1 MSVMGDEVRVDF
13 LRSDRNDSCGTESN
27 DPRSGVLPEPEPQV
41 QITRIES
48 LVGPGALASP
58 VERGISFAAL
68 YETTK
73 PRITR
78 LVTITSALGFGL
90 AALSA
95 RPATMDLIAGLI
107 AAIVGTGLAAAGANT
122 LNQWM
127 ERSRDA
133 RMPRTKS
140 RPLPT
145 GRATPGSVLLVGV
158 ELCLLGIV
166 LAWAL
171 VGVVPAVLI
180 AATVLSYLFVYTPSK
195 PGLWSSTWIG
205 AVPGALPPVIGWAC
219 VDGTWASLGQVGPWA
234 LFTIMFVWQIPHF
247 LAIAWMYKDD
257 YEAGGYRVLPVADPT
272 GRWTWAMMVLWAA
285 ILLPVTVLP
294 PLVMEVT
301 PGFVAVPVAVIAGL
315 LFLRLTIR
323 VTRSRTRADARK
335 VLIGSVIYLPIL
347 LAALVADAGIGVA
360 LGW

>member
-1 MSVMGDEVRVDF
+1 M
-13 LRSDRNDSCGTESN
+13 
-27 DPRSGVLPEPEPQV
+27 
-41 QITRIES
+41 TRIET
-48 LVGPGALASP
+48 AAASAAMAAP
-58 VERGISFAAL
+58 QAQGISFAAL

-78 LVTITSALGFGL
+78 LVTITSAMGFGL
-90 AALSA
+90 AALA
-95 RPATMDLIAGLI
+95 YRPAAVDLVAGFI
-107 AAIVGTGLAAAGANT
+107 AAILGSGLAAAGANT

-133 RMPRTKS
+133 RMPRTIT

-145 GRATPGSVLLVGV
+145 GRVTPTAVLMLGI

-171 VGVVPAVLI
+171 AGPVPALLI
-180 AATVLSYLFVYTPSK
+180 AATVLSYLFLYTPSK

-219 VDGTWASLGQVGPWA
+219 VEGSWASMAEIGPWA

-257 YEAGGYRVLPVADPT
+257 YAAGGYRVLPVVDTT

-294 PLVMEVT
+294 PLVMDVT
-301 PGFVAVPVAVIAGL
+301 PGFVAVPVAVVAGAW
-315 LFLRLTIR
+315 FLWLTIK
-323 VTRSRTRADARK
+323 VARSRTRADARR
-335 VLIGSVIYLPIL
+335 VLIGSVIYLPIVL
-347 LAALVADAGIGVA
+347 MALVVDAGIGAA

>member
-1 MSVMGDEVRVDF
+1 M
-13 LRSDRNDSCGTESN
+13 T
-27 DPRSGVLPEPEPQV
+27 
-41 QITRIES
+41 
-48 LVGPGALASP
+48 P
-58 VERGISFAAL
+58 VESAVMPASMAAPRASGISAAAL

-90 AALSA
+90 AALA
-95 RPATMDLIAGLI
+95 YRPATVDLITGFI
-107 AAIVGTGLAAAGANT
+107 AAILGSGLAAAGANT

-127 ERSRDA
+127 ERARDA
-133 RMPRTKS
+133 RMPRTRT

-145 GRATPGSVLLVGV
+145 GRATPTAVLMLGI

-180 AATVLSYLFVYTPSK
+180 AATVLSYLLLYTPSK

-219 VDGTWASLGQVGPWA
+219 VGGTWASLAEIGPWA

-257 YEAGGYRVLPVADPT
+257 YAAGGYRVLPVADPT

-285 ILLPVTVLP
+285 ILLPVTILP
-294 PLVMEVT
+294 PLVMDVT
-301 PGFVAVPVAVIAGL
+301 PGFVAVPVAVIAGVW
-315 LFLRLTIR
+315 FLSLTIR

-347 LAALVADAGIGVA
+347 LAALVVDAGVGAA

>member
-1 MSVMGDEVRVDF
+1 M
-13 LRSDRNDSCGTESN
+13 
-27 DPRSGVLPEPEPQV
+27 
-41 QITRIES
+41 TRIES
-48 LVGPGALASP
+48 MAGSAALAAP

-90 AALSA
+90 AALA
-95 RPATMDLIAGLI
+95 VRPATIDLITGFI

-133 RMPRTKS
+133 RMPRTMT

-145 GRATPGSVLLVGV
+145 GRVTPASVLMVGV

-166 LAWAL
+166 LAWVL

-180 AATVLSYLFVYTPSK
+180 AATVLSYLLIYTPSK

-219 VDGTWASLGQVGPWA
+219 VDGTWASLAQVGPWA

-257 YEAGGYRVLPVADPT
+257 YAAGGYRVLPVVDSS

-294 PLVMEVT
+294 PLVMDFT

-347 LAALVADAGIGVA
+347 LAALVVDAGIGVA

>member
-1 MSVMGDEVRVDF
+1 MATNHDTVDS
-13 LRSDRNDSCGTESN
+13 LRRDRKDSCETELPVRPEVAIPSEYET
-27 DPRSGVLPEPEPQV
+27 PMTRAESPAASMALSPSGSQGL
-41 QITRIES
+41 S
-48 LVGPGALASP
+48 L
-58 VERGISFAAL
+58 AAL

-90 AALSA
+90 GALTY
-95 RPATMDLIAGLI
+95 RPATLDLVTGFI
-107 AAIVGTGLAAAGANT
+107 AAIMGSGLAAAGANT

-133 RMPRTKS
+133 RMPRTRT

-145 GRATPGSVLLVGV
+145 GRATPTTVLFFGV
-158 ELCLLGIV
+158 ELCVLGV
-166 LAWAL
+166 AVAWAL
-171 VGVVPAVLI
+171 AGLPAAVLI
-180 AATVLSYLFVYTPSK
+180 SATVLSYLLLYTPSK

-205 AVPGALPPVIGWAC
+205 AVPGAFPPVIGWAC
-219 VDGTWASLGQVGPWA
+219 AGGSWSSLAEIGPWA

-257 YEAGGYRVLPVADPT
+257 YAAGGYSVLPVVDRS
-272 GRWTWAMMVLWAA
+272 GRWTWTMMVLWAA
-285 ILLPVTVLP
+285 ILLPVTMLP
-294 PLVMEVT
+294 PLVMDAT
-301 PGFVAVPVAVIAGL
+301 PGFIAVPVGAIAGVW
-315 LFLRLTIR
+315 FLSQTVR
-323 VTRSRTRADARK
+323 VARSRTRADARK

-347 LAALVADAGIGVA
+347 MAAWVADAGLGMA

>member
-1 MSVMGDEVRVDF
+1 M
-13 LRSDRNDSCGTESN
+13 T
-27 DPRSGVLPEPEPQV
+27 
-41 QITRIES
+41 S
-48 LVGPGALASP
+48 LDQHAASIAVSPAASRGPSM
-58 VERGISFAAL
+58 AAL

-90 AALSA
+90 GALA
-95 RPATMDLIAGLI
+95 YRPATFELVTGFI
-107 AAIVGTGLAAAGANT
+107 AAIFGAGLAAAGANT

-133 RMPRTKS
+133 RMPRTSS

-145 GRATPGSVLLVGV
+145 QRATPNSVLFFGV
-158 ELCLLGIV
+158 ELCALGVI
-166 LAWAL
+166 LAWGLAGL
-171 VGVVPAVLI
+171 PAAALI
-180 AATVLSYLFVYTPSK
+180 AGTVLSYLFLYTPSK

-219 VDGTWASLGQVGPWA
+219 AAGTWASLAEFGPWA

-247 LAIAWMYKDD
+247 LSIAWMYKDD
-257 YEAGGYRVLPVADPT
+257 YAAGGYRVLPVVDAS

-294 PLVMEVT
+294 PLVMDVT
-301 PGFVAVPVAVIAGL
+301 PGFIAVPVGVIAGTW
-315 LFLRLTIR
+315 FLVLTIR
-323 VTRSRTRADARK
+323 VTRSRTRADARR
-335 VLIGSVIYLPIL
+335 VLIGSVIYLPVL
-347 LAALVADAGIGVA
+347 LAAWVVDAGLGAA

>member
-1 MSVMGDEVRVDF
+1 
-13 LRSDRNDSCGTESN
+13 L
-27 DPRSGVLPEPEPQV
+27 EPEL
-41 QITRIES
+41 QISRIET
-48 LVGPGALASP
+48 AAASAAMAAP
-58 VERGISFAAL
+58 EARGISLAAL

-78 LVTITSALGFGL
+78 LVTITSAMGFGL
-90 AALSA
+90 AALA
-95 RPATMDLIAGLI
+95 YRPATVDLISGFI
-107 AAIVGTGLAAAGANT
+107 AAILGSGLAAAGANT

-133 RMPRTKS
+133 RMPRTMS

-145 GRATPGSVLLVGV
+145 GRVSPMAVLMLGI
-158 ELCLLGIV
+158 ELCLLGV
-166 LAWAL
+166 ALAWAL
-171 VGVVPAVLI
+171 VGIVPAAII
-180 AATVLSYLFVYTPSK
+180 ATTVLSYLLLYTPSK

-219 VDGTWASLGQVGPWA
+219 VAGTWSSLAEVGPWA

-257 YEAGGYRVLPVADPT
+257 YAAGGYRVLPVVDRT

-294 PLVMEVT
+294 PLVMDVT
-301 PGFVAVPVAVIAGL
+301 PGIVAVPVALVAGGW
-315 LFLRLTIR
+315 FLWSTIR

-335 VLIGSVIYLPIL
+335 VLIVSVIYLPIVL
-347 LAALVADAGIGVA
+347 MALVIDAGLGA
-360 LGW
+360 LLG

>member
-1 MSVMGDEVRVDF
+1 M
-13 LRSDRNDSCGTESN
+13 
-27 DPRSGVLPEPEPQV
+27 
-41 QITRIES
+41 TRIEPHAAS
-48 LVGPGALASP
+48 LTVSP
-58 VERGISFAAL
+58 AAARGLSMAAL

-90 AALSA
+90 GALA
-95 RPATMDLIAGLI
+95 YRPATLELITGFI
-107 AAIVGTGLAAAGANT
+107 AAIFGAGLAAAGANT

-133 RMPRTKS
+133 RMPRTRS

-145 GRATPGSVLLVGV
+145 QRATPNSVLFFGI
-158 ELCLLGIV
+158 ELCALGVV
-166 LAWAL
+166 LAWGLAGL
-171 VGVVPAVLI
+171 PAAVLI
-180 AATVLSYLFVYTPSK
+180 AGTVLSYLFLYTPSK

-219 VDGTWASLGQVGPWA
+219 AGGTWASLAEFGPWA

-247 LAIAWMYKDD
+247 LSIAWMYKDD
-257 YEAGGYRVLPVADPT
+257 YAAGGYRVLPVVDAS

-294 PLVMEVT
+294 PLVMDVT
-301 PGFVAVPVAVIAGL
+301 PGYIAVPVGVIAGGW
-315 LFLRLTIR
+315 FLALTIR
-323 VTRSRTRADARK
+323 VARSRTRADARR
-335 VLIGSVIYLPIL
+335 VLIGSVIYLPVL
-347 LAALVADAGIGVA
+347 LAAWVADAGLGAA

>member
-1 MSVMGDEVRVDF
+1 M
-13 LRSDRNDSCGTESN
+13 
-27 DPRSGVLPEPEPQV
+27 
-41 QITRIES
+41 TRIE
-48 LVGPGALASP
+48 P
-58 VERGISFAAL
+58 VAAPAAMAAPQARGISFAAL

-78 LVTITSALGFGL
+78 LVTITSAMGFGL
-90 AALSA
+90 AALA
-95 RPATMDLIAGLI
+95 YQPPIVDLVTGFI
-107 AAIVGTGLAAAGANT
+107 AAILGSGLAAAGANT

-133 RMPRTKS
+133 RMPRTIS

-145 GRATPGSVLLVGV
+145 GRATPNAVLMLGI
-158 ELCLLGIV
+158 ELCVLGVV
-166 LAWAL
+166 LAWVL
-171 VGVVPAVLI
+171 VGLVPAILI
-180 AATVLSYLFVYTPSK
+180 AATVLSYLFLYTPSK

-219 VDGTWASLGQVGPWA
+219 VTGTWSSLAEVGPWA

-257 YEAGGYRVLPVADPT
+257 YAAGGYRVLPVVDRA
-272 GRWTWAMMVLWAA
+272 GRWTWSMMVLWAA

-294 PLVMEVT
+294 PLVMDVT
-301 PGFVAVPVAVIAGL
+301 PGFIAVPVAILAGAW
-315 LFLRLTIR
+315 FLWSTIR

-335 VLIGSVIYLPIL
+335 VLIGSVIYLPVVL
-347 LAALVADAGIGVA
+347 MALVVDAGVGA
-360 LGW
+360 LLG

>member
-1 MSVMGDEVRVDF
+1 MSDRVDSF
-13 LRSDRNDSCGTESN
+13 PPDRKDSCPAES
-27 DPRSGVLPEPEPQV
+27 PPQESALHFD
-41 QITRIES
+41 RIE
-48 LVGPGALASP
+48 PGVQTVAFAASAP
-58 VERGISFAAL
+58 RGISLAAL

-90 AALSA
+90 SALST
-95 RPATMDLIAGLI
+95 RPGMADLVTGLI

-127 ERSRDA
+127 EHSRDS
-133 RMPRTKS
+133 RMPRTRG

-145 GRATPGSVLLVGV
+145 GRISPIVVLVVGV
-158 ELCLLGIV
+158 ELCVLGIV
-166 LAWAL
+166 LAWLLSGIAPAL
-171 VGVVPAVLI
+171 LI
-180 AATVLSYLFVYTPSK
+180 AATVLSYLLLYTPSK

-219 VDGTWASLGQVGPWA
+219 VDGSWASLAQVGPWA

-257 YEAGGYRVLPVADPT
+257 YAAGGYRVLPVADPT

-285 ILLPVTVLP
+285 LLLPVTVLP

-301 PGFVAVPVAVIAGL
+301 TGYVAVPVAIVAGL
-315 LFLRLTIR
+315 LFLFQTVR
-323 VTRSRTRADARK
+323 VTRTRTRADARK
-335 VLIGSVIYLPIL
+335 VLIGSVIYLPVLL
-347 LAALVADAGIGVA
+347 LALVVDAAVGVA
-360 LGW
+360 LG

>member
-1 MSVMGDEVRVDF
+1 MQ
-13 LRSDRNDSCGTESN
+13 ES
-27 DPRSGVLPEPEPQV
+27 PLQLQRA
-41 QITRIES
+41 ES
-48 LVGPGALASP
+48 LTAATALAPSAT
-58 VERGISFAAL
+58 RSISLAAL

-95 RPATMDLIAGLI
+95 RPGVGDLVSGLI

-127 ERSRDA
+127 ERTRDA
-133 RMPRTKS
+133 RMPRTMT

-145 GRATPGSVLLVGV
+145 GRIGPGAVLVVGI
-158 ELCLLGIV
+158 ELCLLGVV
-166 LAWAL
+166 LAWVLAGIAPAL
-171 VGVVPAVLI
+171 LI
-180 AATVLSYLFVYTPSK
+180 AATVLSYLLLYTPSK

-219 VDGTWASLGQVGPWA
+219 VDGSWASLAQVGPWA

-257 YEAGGYRVLPVADPT
+257 YAAGGYRVLPVADPT

-285 ILLPVTVLP
+285 LLLPVTVLP

-301 PGFVAVPVAVIAGL
+301 PGYVAVPVAIVAGL
-315 LFLRLTIR
+315 LFLFQTVR
-323 VTRSRTRADARK
+323 VTRTRTRADARK
-335 VLIGSVIYLPIL
+335 VLIGSVIYLPVLL
-347 LAALVADAGIGVA
+347 LALVVDAAVGVA
-360 LGW
+360 LG

>member
-1 MSVMGDEVRVDF
+1 M
-13 LRSDRNDSCGTESN
+13 
-27 DPRSGVLPEPEPQV
+27 
-41 QITRIES
+41 QITRIDPTAGPVAMDPS
-48 LVGPGALASP
+48 LA
-58 VERGISFAAL
+58 RGLSMSAL

-78 LVTITSALGFGL
+78 LVTITSAMGFGL
-90 AALSA
+90 SALTF
-95 RPATMDLIAGLI
+95 RPGAMEFVAGLI
-107 AAIVGTGLAAAGANT
+107 VAIVGTGLAAAGANT

-133 RMPRTKS
+133 RMPRTMT

-145 GRATPGSVLLVGV
+145 GRVTPGAVLVLGV
-158 ELCLLGIV
+158 ELCLLGVV

-171 VGVVPAVLI
+171 AGLAPAVLI

-219 VDGTWASLGQVGPWA
+219 VEGSWASLAHIGPWA

-257 YEAGGYRVLPVADPT
+257 YAAGGYRVLPVADPT

-285 ILLPVTVLP
+285 LLLPVTVLP
-294 PLVMEVT
+294 PLVVEAM
-301 PGFVAVPVAVIAGL
+301 PGFIAVPVGVIAGA
-315 LFLRLTIR
+315 LFLRLTIT
-323 VTRSRTRADARK
+323 VTRTRTRADARR

-347 LAALVADAGIGVA
+347 MAAWVTDAALGLV
-360 LGW
+360 LG

>member
-1 MSVMGDEVRVDF
+1 MQTTRMQ
-13 LRSDRNDSCGTESN
+13 
-27 DPRSGVLPEPEPQV
+27 PQV
-41 QITRIES
+41 ASVALTPADARSAS
-48 LVGPGALASP
+48 L
-58 VERGISFAAL
+58 AAL

-90 AALSA
+90 GALSY
-95 RPATMDLIAGLI
+95 RPATAELVMGFV
-107 AAIVGTGLAAAGANT
+107 AAIFGAGLAAAGANT

-127 ERSRDA
+127 ERTRDA
-133 RMPRTKS
+133 RMARTS
-140 RPLPT
+140 NRPLPT
-145 GRATPGSVLLVGV
+145 SRVTPRAVLLFGI
-158 ELCLLGIV
+158 ELCALGV
-166 LAWAL
+166 ALAWAL
-171 VGVVPAVLI
+171 AGIAPAALI

-219 VDGTWASLGQVGPWA
+219 AGGTWASLAEIGPWA

-257 YEAGGYRVLPVADPT
+257 YAAGGYSVLPVVDRS

-285 ILLPVTVLP
+285 ILLPVTILP
-294 PLVMEVT
+294 PMVMDVT
-301 PGFVAVPVAVIAGL
+301 PGFVAVPVGAVAGVWFL
-315 LFLRLTIR
+315 LLTIR
-323 VTRSRTRADARK
+323 VARTRTRADARR

-347 LAALVADAGIGVA
+347 LAALVVDAGLGAA

>member
-1 MSVMGDEVRVDF
+1 MSPVVESVP
-13 LRSDRNDSCGTESN
+13 SDRKDSCQAEQPMQES
-27 DPRSGVLPEPEPQV
+27 PLQLQRA
-41 QITRIES
+41 ES
-48 LVGPGALASP
+48 LTAATALAPSAT
-58 VERGISFAAL
+58 RSISLAAL

-95 RPATMDLIAGLI
+95 RPGVGDLVSGLI

-127 ERSRDA
+127 ERTRDA
-133 RMPRTKS
+133 RMPRTMT

-145 GRATPGSVLLVGV
+145 GRIGPGAVLVVGI
-158 ELCLLGIV
+158 ELCLLGVV
-166 LAWAL
+166 LAWVLAGIAPAL
-171 VGVVPAVLI
+171 LI
-180 AATVLSYLFVYTPSK
+180 AATVLSYLLLYTPSK

-219 VDGTWASLGQVGPWA
+219 VDGSWASLAQVGPWA

-257 YEAGGYRVLPVADPT
+257 YAAGGYRVLPVADPT

-285 ILLPVTVLP
+285 LLLPVTVLP

-301 PGFVAVPVAVIAGL
+301 PGYVAVPVAIVAGL
-315 LFLRLTIR
+315 LFLFQTVR
-323 VTRSRTRADARK
+323 VTRTRTRADARK
-335 VLIGSVIYLPIL
+335 VLIGSVIYLPVLL
-347 LAALVADAGIGVA
+347 LALVVDAAVGVA
-360 LGW
+360 LG

>member
-1 MSVMGDEVRVDF
+1 MQ
-13 LRSDRNDSCGTESN
+13 ES
-27 DPRSGVLPEPEPQV
+27 PLQLQRAETLSAA
-41 QITRIES
+41 T
-48 LVGPGALASP
+48 ALAPSAT
-58 VERGISFAAL
+58 RGISLGAL

-95 RPATMDLIAGLI
+95 RPGVADLVTGLI

-127 ERSRDA
+127 ERTRDA
-133 RMPRTKS
+133 RMPRTMT

-145 GRATPGSVLLVGV
+145 GRIGPGAVLVVGI
-158 ELCLLGIV
+158 ELCLLGVV
-166 LAWAL
+166 LAWVLAGISPAL
-171 VGVVPAVLI
+171 LI
-180 AATVLSYLFVYTPSK
+180 AATVLSYLLLYTPSK

-219 VDGTWASLGQVGPWA
+219 VDGSWASLAQVGPWA

-257 YEAGGYRVLPVADPT
+257 YAAGGYRVLPVADPT

-285 ILLPVTVLP
+285 LLLPVTVLP

-301 PGFVAVPVAVIAGL
+301 PGYVAVPVAVVAGL
-315 LFLRLTIR
+315 LFLFQTVR
-323 VTRSRTRADARK
+323 VTRTRTRADARK
-335 VLIGSVIYLPIL
+335 VLIGSVIYLPVLL
-347 LAALVADAGIGVA
+347 LALVVDAAVGVA
-360 LGW
+360 LG

>member
-1 MSVMGDEVRVDF
+1 MTRM
-13 LRSDRNDSCGTESN
+13 ESAAATAAMAA
-27 DPRSGVLPEPEPQV
+27 PQ
-41 QITRIES
+41 
-48 LVGPGALASP
+48 A
-58 VERGISFAAL
+58 RGIRFAAL

-78 LVTITSALGFGL
+78 LVTITSAMGFGL
-90 AALSA
+90 AALA
-95 RPATMDLIAGLI
+95 YRPAAIDLISGFI
-107 AAIVGTGLAAAGANT
+107 AAILGSGLAAAGANT

-133 RMPRTKS
+133 RMPRTMT

-145 GRATPGSVLLVGV
+145 GRVTPNAVLMLGI

-180 AATVLSYLFVYTPSK
+180 AATVLSYLLLYTPSK

-219 VDGTWASLGQVGPWA
+219 VEGSWSSMAEIGPWA

-257 YEAGGYRVLPVADPT
+257 YAAGGYRVLPVVDSS

-294 PLVMEVT
+294 PLVMDVT
-301 PGFVAVPVAVIAGL
+301 PGFVAVPVAVVAGVW
-315 LFLRLTIR
+315 FLWLTIK

-347 LAALVADAGIGVA
+347 LAALVVDAGVGAA